1 MDQINK
7 YQEENVSLQP
17 SKSASFLL
25 IIGII
30 FIAANS
36 RSPLTAVG
44 PVVDQIRGSLH
55 ISNTLTG
62 MITTFPLIAFAA
74 FSPFVPKLARRFGAK
89 LVLLWSLVFLTFG
102 IVLRSLFGEN
112 GLFFGTAIIGLSIS
126 VGNVLMPSLIKHDF
140 PKRIGIMTGIYNVS
154 MSLFGAIASGVSIP
168 ISTKAGLGWEGSLSI
183 WSVLSFLSFILWI
196 PQVMQRKRKTTDYE
210 GTVNSASKTKFKACC
225 KGNNEIKNAQGASRN
240 KVNLWKSPLAWQVT
254 LYMGLQS
261 VELYCMYAW
270 LPDILVHQGMDT
282 GKAGWMLSLFQLTS
296 LPIAFLG
303 SVLAGRKANQRPV
316 VIVASLC
323 VLSGLFGIFF
333 GATGLTFLWMILM
346 GSGCALTFSLSLIF
360 FSFRTKNADEAAR
373 LSGMAQSVGYL
384 LASLGPTLLG
394 FLHDATNNW
403 TLPLAVLIGAA
414 SMCLLVGLGASRD
427 LQITSTVGHC
437 KSTLHH

>member
-1 MDQINK
+1 MDQLNK
-7 YQEENVSLQP
+7 SQEENVSLPP
-17 SKSASFLL
+17 SKSAPFML

-30 FIAANS
+30 FIAANL

-44 PVVDQIRGSLH
+44 PVADQIRGSLQ
-55 ISNTLTG
+55 
-62 MITTFPLIAFAA
+62 
-74 FSPFVPKLARRFGAK
+74 
-89 LVLLWSLVFLTFG
+89 
-102 IVLRSLFGEN
+102 
-112 GLFFGTAIIGLSIS
+112 
-126 VGNVLMPSLIKHDF
+126 
-140 PKRIGIMTGIYNVS
+140 
-154 MSLFGAIASGVSIP
+154 
-168 ISTKAGLGWEGSLSI
+168 GSS
-183 WSVLSFLSFILWI
+183 S
-196 PQVMQRKRKTTDYE
+196 
-210 GTVNSASKTKFKACC
+210 
-225 KGNNEIKNAQGASRN
+225 N

-270 LPDILVHQGMDT
+270 LPDILVHQGMDS
-282 GKAGWMLSLFQLTS
+282 GKAGWMLSLFQLAS
-296 LPIAFLG
+296 LPVAFFG

-323 VLSGLFGIFF
+323 VLSGLLGMFF

-346 GSGCALTFSLSLIF
+346 GSGCTLTFSLSLIF

-384 LASLGPTLLG
+384 LASFGPTLLG

-414 SMCLLVGLGASRD
+414 GMCLLAGLGASRD
-427 LQITSTVGHC
+427 LQITSTVGH
-437 KSTLHH
+437 

>member
-1 MDQINK
+1 MDQLNE

-17 SKSASFLL
+17 PKSAPIML

-30 FIAANS
+30 FIAANL

-44 PVVDQIRGSLH
+44 PVADQIRGSLH

-74 FSPFVPKLARRFGAK
+74 FSPFVPKLARQFGAK

-102 IVLRSLFGEN
+102 IVWRSLFGES

-126 VGNVLMPSLIKHDF
+126 VGNVLMPSLIKRDF
-140 PKRIGIMTGIYNVS
+140 PKRIGTMTGIYNVS

-183 WSVLSFLSFILWI
+183 WAVLSFLSFILWI
-196 PQVMQRKRKTTDYE
+196 PQVMQRKRKTAANE
-210 GTVNSASKTKFKACC
+210 GTVNSDSTKFKDCY
-225 KGNNEIKNAQGASRN
+225 KEKNEMKNAQGASSN

-270 LPDILVHQGMDT
+270 LPDILVHQGMDS

-296 LPIAFLG
+296 LPVAFFG
-303 SVLAGRKANQRPV
+303 SVLAGRKANQRQV

-323 VLSGLFGIFF
+323 VLSGLLGIFF
-333 GATGLTFLWMILM
+333 GATGLTFIWMILM
-346 GSGCALTFSLSLIF
+346 GSGCALNFSLSLIF

-403 TLPLAVLIGAA
+403 TLPFAVLIGAA
-414 SMCLLVGLGASRD
+414 GMCLLVGLGASRD
-427 LQITSTVGHC
+427 LQVTSTVAHR
-437 KSTLHH
+437 KSTLHQ